1 MKRLEAFC
9 WTDIALLKDKK
20 LLVLICD
27 TPEHAKQLLG
37 RAHIR
42 GYKFRYKSE
51 ADHFQITLFIHG
63 LGNISIA
70 IGPEHPAFPL
80 AKTFETDFVNFT
92 TGVQFPGTQLA
103 YLKEK
108 YTINLSSTLKCM
120 AMARKD
126 LLSTGILMPT
136 RFCVSDCSACLS
148 GRQGNPFCPSSGA
161 KRL

>member
-108 YTINLSSTLKCM
+108 YTIKKGYTTYIDLPHYQRPYKPKPSLIQSISKWFLNWRGQNLIYLFI
-120 AMARKD
+120 
-126 LLSTGILMPT
+126 LLNFL
-136 RFCVSDCSACLS
+136 VS
-148 GRQGNPFCPSSGA
+148 N
-161 KRL
+161 